1 MTNLFELDWDSLEHL
16 IEKTL
21 DRMIRAYDDFKYLIV
36 DSNHMLVKI
45 YEDNEVVFTVEFW
58 YTSGRLEVNK
68 AW

>member
-1 MTNLFELDWDSLEHL
+1 
-16 IEKTL
+16 
-21 DRMIRAYDDFKYLIV
+21 MIRAYDDFKYLIV
-36 DSNHMLVKI
+36 DSNHVLVKI